1 MKIAMMGSG
10 GLGGYIGGRL
20 AHSGQDVTFIARG
33 AQLAA
38 LQGRGL
44 TVRSH
49 YGDFSLDTVN
59 ATDNPAQVGPVD
71 LILFC
76 VKSYSAPGAAE
87 QMMPMVGPET
97 AIIPV
102 LNGVDHIE
110 MLQAMVGREHLL
122 GGVCII
128 SAHLVE
134 PGRVEQVG
142 PAHGLLFG
150 ELNGE
155 LSERCMVFQQVL
167 AETGIEAAAI
177 PDIVARM
184 WWKMTAMC
192 GLFGVYSVV
201 RGNNAVVS
209 AVPETRSLVLRA
221 VGEALAVAQA
231 QQIPVP
237 DSVIDEVDA
246 AIDNMPPT
254 YQPSMKVDLEQG
266 RRIEL
271 EAVNGFISRLGKTLG
286 VPTPVNDFLYAC
298 LKPYVNGA
306 VPQV

>member
-1 MKIAMMGSG
+1 MMGSG

-20 AHSGQDVTFIARG
+20 THTGQDVTFIARG

-38 LQGRGL
+38 LQQQGL
-44 TVRSH
+44 TVKSH
-49 YGDFSLDTVN
+49 YGDFTLDPVT

-87 QMMPMVGPET
+87 QMRPMVGPQT

-102 LNGVDHIE
+102 LNGVEHIE
-110 MLQAMVGREHLL
+110 TLQETVGREHVL

-134 PGRVEQVG
+134 PGHVEQVG
-142 PAHGLLFG
+142 PFHGLVFG
-150 ELNGE
+150 ELNGD
-155 LSERCMVFQQVL
+155 LSERCMMFQQVL
-167 AETGIEAAAI
+167 AESGIEAAAI

-184 WWKMTAMC
+184 WWKVTAMC

-209 AVPETRSLVLRA
+209 AVPETRNLVLQA
-221 VGEALAVAQA
+221 AGEALAVAHA

-237 DSVIDEVDA
+237 DSVIDEVAA

-266 RRIEL
+266 KRIEL
-271 EAVNGFISRLGKTLG
+271 EAVNGLISRLGKALG

-306 VPQV
+306 FPQV